1 MLSFGNRWFAQS
13 MYSLKN
19 AIELISTEHNFSKL
33 KRDLAGM
40 SDDPFYQPRFQ
51 TFQRPV
57 SDLFGQVCA
66 L

>member
-1 MLSFGNRWFAQS
+1 

-19 AIELISTEHNFSKL
+19 AIEQISAGRNFSKL